1 MRTHAFPSRNRPN
14 ERGSVLLLALV
25 IGTIIGI
32 VMGSYMALVGSQ
44 NRAVIRSQAWNYEIA
59 VAEAGLEEALTQ
71 LYYHPTDLSA
81 DGWVLAT
88 NSFMKSRA
96 LTNAY
101 YTVLISNVMPP
112 VVYSY
117 GYTMIPGTTN
127 YMKPRIV
134 RIGTVSNALFRRGLV
149 ARGNID
155 MSGNNVMTD
164 SFDSADP
171 LLSTNGRYD
180 PAKARDNGDVATNL
194 GLVNSL
200 SIGNAEIY
208 GHAATG
214 PGGSLSV
221 GPTGGVGSRTWHNA
235 GNNGVESGWFTD
247 DMNVNFPDVNPP
259 FNSGASVGS
268 GSSGGTNY
276 TYLIGSGNF
285 IASGLSMS
293 GQNKMAV
300 TGNAVLY
307 VTGDVSLSG
316 QSFIYIAPGASL
328 QLYVGGASTSISGN
342 GVANANANSTNFFY
356 YGLPS
361 NTDVKLTGNA
371 AFTGIIYAP
380 QAAFTL
386 GGGGND
392 LYDFVGASVTGS
404 VKMNGHYNFHYDE
417 ALARLGASSGYVATS
432 WNEL

>member
-1 MRTHAFPSRNRPN
+1 MRTHAFPSRNRSN

-71 LYYHPTDLSA
+71 LYHHANDLSA

-96 LTNAY
+96 LTNAF
-101 YTVLISNVMPP
+101 YTVLISNVVPP

-149 ARGNID
+149 ARGTID
-155 MSGNNVMTD
+155 MSGNNVKTD
-164 SFDSADP
+164 SFDSGDP
-171 LLSTNGRYD
+171 TYSTNGRYD
-180 PAKARDNGDVATNL
+180 SAKAKDNGDVATNS
-194 GLVNSL
+194 GVVNSFNL
-200 SIGNAEIY
+200 GNANIY

-214 PGGSLSV
+214 PGGSVAV
-221 GPTGGVGSRTWHNA
+221 GSNGGVGSRVWQNA
-235 GNNGVESGWFTD
+235 GNTGIETGWFTD
-247 DMNVNFPDVNPP
+247 DMNVSFSDVNPP
-259 FNSGASVGS
+259 FTSGASVGS
-268 GSSGGTNY
+268 GSNGGTNY
-276 TYLIGSGNF
+276 TYVIGSGNF
-285 IASGLSMS
+285 MTSSLSMS

-307 VTGDVSLSG
+307 VTGNVSLSG

-328 QLYVGGASTSISGN
+328 QLYVAGSSTSIGGN
-342 GVANANANSTNFFY
+342 GVANGNSNATNFFY

-361 NTDVKLTGNA
+361 NTSISLSGNA

-380 QAAFTL
+380 QADFTL
-386 GGGGND
+386 GGGGNNP
-392 LYDFVGASVTGS
+392 YDFVGASITGS
-404 VKMNGHYNFHYDE
+404 VRMNGHYNFHYDE